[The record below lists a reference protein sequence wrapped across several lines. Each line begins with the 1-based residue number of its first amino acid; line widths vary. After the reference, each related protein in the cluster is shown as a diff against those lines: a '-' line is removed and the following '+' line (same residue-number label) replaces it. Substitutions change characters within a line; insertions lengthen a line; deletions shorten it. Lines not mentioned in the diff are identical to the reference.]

1 MVAFCVET
9 ILNNKFELVP
19 NAELAAEVRN
29 RVIHIVYNAF
39 YPQKGVPAWN
49 PQGFGF
55 FWGGEYDV
63 QGFLGMV

>member
-1 MVAFCVET
+1 MKRRPLQPVMGAFCVKT

-39 YPQKGVPAWN
+39 YPQKGVPA
-49 PQGFGF
+49 
-55 FWGGEYDV
+55 
-63 QGFLGMV
+63 

>member
-1 MVAFCVET
+1 MGAFCVET

-39 YPQKGVPAWN
+39 YPQKGVHA
-49 PQGFGF
+49 
-55 FWGGEYDV
+55 
-63 QGFLGMV
+63 